1 MRNYLEMKRITRR
14 ENMNNRIKTI
24 VFAVLGV
31 FFVAAVGLKL
41 GAIDGLSF
49 GPALQDVIKA
59 RGLTAD
65 DIEAA
70 LKTYVPPGS
79 YDEYLLFASGGQAG
93 NVEVFGVPSMRLLK
107 NIAIFSPDSWQGPGV
122 GDDDTKRLMKQGEAA
137 GMKQTWGDAHHPALS
152 LTKGMYDGQYL
163 FANDKANA
171 RIGVGDL
178 RDFKV
183 RQIVKNPLIATNPR

>member
-1 MRNYLEMKRITRR
+1 
-14 ENMNNRIKTI
+14 MNNNGKTKSALLLLGFLAFAAAAGLGKAGMLDGLTGGGGLGPGLQEIIKTR
-24 VFAVLGV
+24 A
-31 FFVAAVGLKL
+31 
-41 GAIDGLSF
+41 
-49 GPALQDVIKA
+49 
-59 RGLTAD
+59 LTAENV
-65 DIEAA
+65 EAA
-70 LKTYVPPGS
+70 LKTYVAPGS

-93 NVEVFGVPSMRLLK
+93 NIEVFGVPSMRLLK